1 MAMQVDIAFDS
12 GLEPSEFLR
21 RRIEAEARKLERVH
35 ARLMG
40 LRVVVS
46 GPSGRRRHGDLYS
59 VHLRVLTPGDE
70 DIIIGRNPDADHA
83 HEDPYVAVRD
93 AFMAARRKLRERR
106 LKRDGQVKTHA
117 PATAGRVVSLNPDGF
132 GFIEI
137 DGGPEVYFH
146 RNALTNETFDR
157 LTAGTVVR
165 ISMSETD
172 GRSQAST
179 VHVLASP

>member
-1 MAMQVDIAFDS
+1 
-12 GLEPSEFLR
+12 
-21 RRIEAEARKLERVH
+21 
-35 ARLMG
+35 
-40 LRVVVS
+40 
-46 GPSGRRRHGDLYS
+46 
-59 VHLRVLTPGDE
+59 
-70 DIIIGRNPDADHA
+70 
-83 HEDPYVAVRD
+83 
-93 AFMAARRKLRERR
+93 MAARRKLRERR

-157 LTAGTVVR
+157 LRAGTVVR